1 MATAVSYRR
10 TVTIPAFDLGFFDDL
25 AKLRKWVSAPA
36 RAIKT
41 TKDKKMTMKEIHA
54 LAEELDRINNPQ
66 RLKATPEEI
75 DEIIREC
82 RNGK

>member
-1 MATAVSYRR
+1 MTTAVSYQRV
-10 TVTIPAFDLGFFDDL
+10 VTIPAFDLGFFDDL
-25 AKLRKWVSAPA
+25 AKIRKWVSTPSK
-36 RAIKT
+36 AIKT
-41 TKDKKMTMKEIHA
+41 TKGRKMTMAEMRA
-54 LAEELDRINNPQ
+54 LAEELDRINNPL